1 MRSPFLLLWFP
12 SLATYEPRA
21 KDHMPQPFLKLAL
34 DIRFHAFSVMSD
46 SLRSH
51 RPEPTWLLFHNSFQ
65 AWILEGVAISSSGD
79 LPNPGWNQC
88 LLHWQVD
95 ALPLSHPGILNL
107 RSSSA
112 WLNISDF
119 CIMILKGKECFLL
132 SVTLLCRPNCTA
144 SNYNIELLLDMWV
157 RQWWSIK
164 VKGAWVQH
172 CPGPLNK
179 TSKGERSKSLSS
191 LCYCIWGV
199 LLIATSST
207 SCLRKPPHV

>member
-1 MRSPFLLLWFP
+1 M
-12 SLATYEPRA
+12 
-21 KDHMPQPFLKLAL
+21 
-34 DIRFHAFSVMSD
+34 HAQSCLTLYD
-46 SLRSH
+46 
-51 RPEPTWLLFHNSFQ
+51 PTDQNPP
-65 AWILEGVAISSSGD
+65 GSSSITVSRHEYLSG
-79 LPNPGWNQC
+79 LPSPPLGIFPTQGWNQC

-95 ALPLSHPGILNL
+95 ALPLSHL

-112 WLNISDF
+112 WLNISYF

-132 SVTLLCRPNCTA
+132 SVTLLCRPKCTA

-179 TSKGERSKSLSS
+179 TSKGERNKSLSS

-199 LLIATSST
+199 L
-207 SCLRKPPHV
+207 